1 MDFLA
6 ECVALLLEKENI
18 NTENPIPLGK
28 SATRANMASSPMLIY
43 TIQSLNCNRMP
54 IYLKIVLTKVQV
66 VICVALEAS

>member
-1 MDFLA
+1 MGFLA

-18 NTENPIPLGK
+18 NIENPIPLGK
-28 SATRANMASSPMLIY
+28 TATRANMASSAMLIY
-43 TIQSLNCNRMP
+43 TIQSLNYNRMP